1 MRIDAKSLVYLID
14 GEEEFLKE
22 EAIRK
27 LEAELLNDE
36 TKDLN
41 KAIFYGQDIDVASIV
56 SQARTLPFLGSY
68 RLIIVK
74 DAQMLSASD
83 KESIIAYL
91 KNPTES
97 TCLIL
102 ATRKADRKDRLCQAV
117 ARCGRIISFDRLWD
131 DQIDRWIAERVRNR
145 RKKISGTASR
155 SLRENVG
162 SDLGSLAQAV
172 EKVITYVGE
181 RGEIT
186 TRDIE
191 EVVGR
196 SIRYKIFDLT
206 DAIGRKKVDE
216 ALRILSGLVY
226 DGKKAPEIIGML
238 FWQMKRIRTAKGL
251 LAQKVSRERLSQVLK
266 VHNFFLKDFIAQTGK
281 FRMDELERGF
291 ELLLKADID
300 TKTSRMKPEVALEL
314 LVIGLCR

>member
-1 MRIDAKSLVYLID
+1 MVNTVYLFD

-27 LEAELLNDE
+27 LEAELLTDE
-36 TKDLN
+36 TEGFN
-41 KAIFYGQDIDVASIV
+41 KTVFYGQDIDGASIV
-56 SQARTLPFLGSY
+56 SHARTLPFLGSY

-74 DAQMLSASD
+74 DAEMLSPSD

-102 ATRKADRKDRLCQAV
+102 VTRKADRNDRLCQAV
-117 ARCGRIISFDRLWD
+117 ARCGRIISFDRLYD
-131 DQIDRWIAERVRNR
+131 DQANRWIAERVRDCGKR
-145 RKKISGTASR
+145 ISGAASG
-155 SLRENVG
+155 SLRENIG
-162 SDLGSLAQAV
+162 NDLRSLAQAV
-172 EKVITYVGE
+172 EKVVAYVGQ
-181 RGEIT
+181 RDKIT
-186 TRDIE
+186 TKDIE

-196 SIRYKIFDLT
+196 SIKYRIFNLT

-216 ALRILSGLVY
+216 ALRILSGLVH
-226 DGKKAPEIIGML
+226 DGKRAPEIIGML

-251 LAQKVSRERLSQVLK
+251 LAQGVSRERLSQDLK
-266 VHNFFLKDFIAQTGK
+266 VHSFFLKDFIAQTEK
-281 FRMDELERGF
+281 FGMDELERSF